1 MIRADH
7 KKTETPGKP
16 CLVFLGFWSL
26 CLLVTV
32 GVLGGDVVLI
42 FVVGLRTY
50 ARPYYT

>member
-1 MIRADH
+1 MIQRNH